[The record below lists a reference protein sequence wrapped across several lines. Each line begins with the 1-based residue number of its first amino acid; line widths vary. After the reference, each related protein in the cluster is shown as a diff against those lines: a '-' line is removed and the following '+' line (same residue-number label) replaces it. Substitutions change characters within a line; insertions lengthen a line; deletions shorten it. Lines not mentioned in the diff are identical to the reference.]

1 MKNIVKVSVLRE
13 LLIQKQSGIENRKGV
28 YCWWFSSDAA
38 KDLISQLGLTQSDIS
53 RIQVRLMEDG
63 KEYWALYFGI
73 SKDMLSRA
81 KWHILQLHTISAVK
95 YGTLSTLRQTIS
107 ALLNTPMSI
116 SEGVVNAY
124 IDANCYWEWEYD
136 NNPEVRERQ
145 TLSSS
150 VCYPLNIKENKTIS
164 KGHIYRLKKL
174 RKIYKDR

>member
-38 KDLISQLGLTQSDIS
+38 KDLLSQLGLTQSDIS

-81 KWHILQLHTISAVK
+81 KWHILQRHTVSAVK

-107 ALLNTPMSI
+107 ALLNTPMSV
-116 SEGVVNAY
+116 SEDAVNAF
-124 IDANCYWEWEYD
+124 IDSNCYWEWEYD
-136 NNPEVRERQ
+136 DNPEDREHRA
-145 TLSSS
+145 LSSP
-150 VCYPLNIKENKTIS
+150 VCYPLNIKDNKTINKYVIS
-164 KGHIYRLKKL
+164 LLKRLRRL
-174 RKIYKDR
+174 HKDC